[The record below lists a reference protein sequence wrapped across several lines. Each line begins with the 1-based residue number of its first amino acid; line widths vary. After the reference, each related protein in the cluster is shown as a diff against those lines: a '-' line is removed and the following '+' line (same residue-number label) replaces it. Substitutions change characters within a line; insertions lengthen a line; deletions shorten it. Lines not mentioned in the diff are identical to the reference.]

1 MSVRPSGVPCVLT
14 VAALFL
20 GSCWIKGSHD
30 ANEWINAIEKG
41 MTKEEVEASKPD
53 HVTIHW
59 DHPVVDSASTAV
71 EYDVTYEDRT
81 DFFITPY
88 YLVFVDGRYEG
99 YSGRN

>member
-1 MSVRPSGVPCVLT
+1 MSIR
-14 VAALFL
+14 ALHITLVSALLFGCMMN
-20 GSCWIKGSHD
+20 GSQD
-30 ANEWINAIEKG
+30 ANEWINGLETG

-59 DHPVVDSASTAV
+59 DRPISDSLST

-81 DFFITPY
+81 DFAPTPY
-88 YLVFVDGRYEG
+88 FLVFRDGKYDS